1 MYKYRHNGGYVEE
14 SYGKHDR
21 GLEHRRVMENHIGRK
36 LTTDEVVH
44 HINGDKTD
52 NRIENLEL
60 TTKSNHA
67 KHHHTKTE
75 MTIGVVVNKHNAK
88 RLDELCKELKRC
100 DDDKPIARSRQKAEW
115 VKENERKQNVS
126 NEFIQQLGLKSTY
139 CDSND
144 V

>member
-75 MTIGVVVNKHNAK
+75 MTTVTCRYCEKPVEKKARDIRYKSKCGIVDFFCDRVCCGKWKHEQKIGFH
-88 RLDELCKELKRC
+88 KEL
-100 DDDKPIARSRQKAEW
+100 S
-115 VKENERKQNVS
+115 
-126 NEFIQQLGLKSTY
+126 
-139 CDSND
+139 
-144 V
+144 